1 MSVPARDPIFGHTV
15 LAAAADWTE
24 PLAQRHV
31 HAAYAPVAVLT
42 LVHTLRVSH
51 GARMLSGGK
60 NSRLGLF
67 QSVVLDQI
75 VLFAG
80 SSVLALALG
89 QPLPV
94 LLAPFAI
101 ALYSGVHVAATLSG
115 LGDVLLE
122 LHAHPLAGLAIDM
135 VVCAVDALV
144 RTEGI
149 VNVGFGMLAAH
160 RDARFARA
168 LSAKLFAGA
177 LISGATPLVAQA
189 FHLSSATGA
198 WVPKLPAWAHD
209 PAYLVLPDV
218 VAGVLAALVH
228 AVLTQ
233 GVAVRTHGVL
243 AAAAHAL
250 GVHAVPKAY
259 AACTPYL
266 APREAKV
273 VAAAVLFVV
282 LAVPALI
289 RRVPQLVPRRRA
301 TTRTSGRRS
310 TPRAPRVRR
319 GLKAE

>member
-24 PLAQRHV
+24 LLAQRHV

-51 GARMLSGGK
+51 GARLISGGK

-67 QSVVLDQI
+67 QSIVLDQI

-144 RTEGI
+144 RSEGI
-149 VNVGFGMLAAH
+149 VNVGFGILAAH
-160 RDARFARA
+160 PDARIARA
-168 LSAKLFAGA
+168 LSAKLVAGA
-177 LISGATPLVAQA
+177 LISGATPLIAQA

-198 WVPKLPAWAHD
+198 WAPRLPAWVHD
-209 PAYLVLPDV
+209 PAHLVLPDV
-218 VAGVLAALVH
+218 VAGVLAALAHV
-228 AVLTQ
+228 VLTH
-233 GVAVRTHGVL
+233 GLALRTHGAL

-250 GVHAVPKAY
+250 GVPAPKAY
-259 AACTPYL
+259 VPFTPYL
-266 APREAKV
+266 SVREAKV
-273 VAAAVLFVV
+273 VDAAVLFAV
-282 LAVPALI
+282 LAVPVLI
-289 RRVPQLVPRRRA
+289 RRVPRLVPRRRA
-301 TTRTSGRRS
+301 TTRTSGRRVP
-310 TPRAPRVRR
+310 TRAPRMRR